1 MPGSCRLVPF
11 ALLVCTTAPSLAQEA
26 AILQDL
32 ARAEQA
38 LAERRAEDAALLV
51 TSAGTRVRAL
61 PDSAVRT
68 ELQQRVLAVREKADP
83 VGKSRDE
90 ACAEAGAALVRAAL
104 AYEDRGWLRSASALL
119 LRAMEIAPDLAEDA
133 LARVRER
140 QGHANTAPSASSLVW
155 LQQGEVVE
163 GPSPWLLDAASVV
176 PASPTASEPVGIHL
190 GGLRVRS
197 ERIRMQA
204 DVDARKDFGIGLV
217 FAYRHSQNF
226 YVAMVKPSGDRQ
238 FARILR
244 AEGNAYAT
252 LAEEWLPS
260 MPPAK
265 AEGDSTPAPVQAL
278 RLLVDGTSI
287 EFRVD
292 AVTLRATAKEPLPNG
307 FLGLQVEHA
316 GKDGTAPRLTGVAFE
331 AEETR

>member
-140 QGHANTAPSASSLVW
+140 QGHANTSPAGSPLVW

-163 GPSPWLLDAASVV
+163 GPSPWLLDSAAVV
-176 PASPTASEPVGIHL
+176 PANPTAREPVGIYL

-204 DVDARKDFGIGLV
+204 DVEARKDFGIGLV
-217 FAYRHSQNF
+217 FAYRHSQSF
-226 YVAMVKPSGDRQ
+226 YLALVKPSGDRQ

-244 AEGNAYAT
+244 AEGSAYAT

-260 MPPAK
+260 MPPK
-265 AEGDSTPAPVQAL
+265 AAGDSTPAPVQAL

-316 GKDGTAPRLTGVAFE
+316 GKDGTAPKLTGLAFE
-331 AEETR
+331 AEEKR